1 MLKMR
6 LSFFQGDS
14 MATTPQTTL
23 EFEIE
28 KSKDPHGQSITT
40 IICHG
45 RLVSETSAQIKE
57 VIKPLIPEGGIIRLD
72 LTDLNYM
79 DSSGLGTLVGL
90 KVSALREGYCRLE
103 LVNLS
108 PRVADLLR
116 LSNLSQL
123 FSS

>member
-1 MLKMR
+1 MPTAPQAT
-6 LSFFQGDS
+6 LS
-14 MATTPQTTL
+14 
-23 EFEIE
+23 FEIE
-28 KSKDPHGQSITT
+28 KSQNDHNQPVTT

-45 RLVSETSAQIKE
+45 RLVSDTSGQLKE
-57 VIKPLIPEGGIIRLD
+57 AIKPLIPEGGVIRLD
-72 LTDLNYM
+72 LTDLGYM

>member
-1 MLKMR
+1 
-6 LSFFQGDS
+6 
-14 MATTPQTTL
+14 MAVAPQDVL
-23 EFEIE
+23 YFEME
-28 KSKDPHGQSITT
+28 KSEAETGVPVTT

-45 RLVSETSAQIKE
+45 RLVSETAGQLKE
-57 VIKPLIPEGGIIRLD
+57 AIRPLIPQGGRIILD

-103 LVNLS
+103 LINLS

-116 LSNLSQL
+116 LSNLTQL